1 MQGSIE
7 TTSIQAQVI
16 KRVRHMII
24 HGELQPGSSVSETSL
39 AEDLGVSRTPI
50 REALKQ
56 LQTEGL
62 LEIRPPVGTFVA
74 VPSRRDLTELFQ
86 MKEILEGA
94 AARLM
99 AQRGRVPEL
108 DLLEG
113 NVAESRTAVS
123 DGDTERYVKLVHEY
137 HDLIVTGADN
147 SKLQTHYRLL
157 MNQLV
162 YDRLV
167 RTSLAQP
174 GRILESEA
182 EHDHI
187 LKLISAKDAYSAERA
202 TREHVRS
209 SHQALM
215 AGMAD
220 GPPPRWSS
228 L

>member
-1 MQGSIE
+1 MQGGIE
-7 TTSIQAQVI
+7 TTSLQAQVI
-16 KRVRHMII
+16 TRVRHMII
-24 HGELQPGSSVSETSL
+24 HGELQPGASVSETSL

-62 LEIRPPVGTFVA
+62 LEIRPRVGTFVV

-99 AQRGRVPEL
+99 AERGRVPEL
-108 DLLEG
+108 DLLEA
-113 NVAESRTAVS
+113 NVQQSRVAVS
-123 DGDTERYVKLVHEY
+123 EGDTESYVKLVHQFHE
-137 HDLIVTGADN
+137 LIVTGADN
-147 SKLQTHYRLL
+147 SKLQSHYRLL

-174 GRILESEA
+174 GRILEPEA

-202 TREHVRS
+202 TREHVRA

-220 GPPPRWSS
+220 GLAPE
-228 L
+228 